1 MGLDEAQ
8 AVIGSPRMRDNG
20 ANSTESNF
28 KYAVVDKTG
37 HKINTKRPVLFELGD
52 KKEFHKNLF
61 LVAIFKKVLPIRS
74 KHVVLH
80 FDTEASTIP
89 KILNFAI
96 EYHSNMQKKITMEY
110 EDFAS
115 SKEFLLG
122 CNYPMFRGL
131 EGQIITAFIDR
142 DIYIYFT
149 QHYLVEML
157 SRFTSKRYVVVL
169 QSAPTLK
176 KVTMEWK
183 IKELVNQLKTEIF
196 KNDIQRDECVV
207 EKNENQNIITA
218 TFQSK
223 YCRKLKEVWK

>member
-20 ANSTESNF
+20 ENSTESNF

-37 HKINTKRPVLFELGD
+37 HKINTKIPVLFELGD

-80 FDTEASTIP
+80 CDTEASTIP
-89 KILNFAI
+89 KILI
-96 EYHSNMQKKITMEY
+96 LQLSIIIICKKKITMEY
-110 EDFAS
+110 EDFTS
-115 SKEFLLG
+115 SKEFILG

-142 DIYIYFT
+142 DIYTSYSIIWLTCFLDAH
-149 QHYLVEML
+149 QNVML
-157 SRFTSKRYVVVL
+157 
-169 QSAPTLK
+169 
-176 KVTMEWK
+176 
-183 IKELVNQLKTEIF
+183 
-196 KNDIQRDECVV
+196 
-207 EKNENQNIITA
+207 
-218 TFQSK
+218 
-223 YCRKLKEVWK
+223 